1 LQKLIDRLRVAAE
14 DADTAAATL
23 ESDFRSGGLPFDK
36 FVEEYTAL
44 RTKYHSRDMKYQAA
58 LQTIP
63 NALAGGGGSGGTASL
78 PMR

>member
-1 LQKLIDRLRVAAE
+1 MQKLIDRLRVAAE
-14 DADTAAATL
+14 EADTAAASL
-23 ESDFRSGGLPFDK
+23 EAKFRSGAMSLDEFL
-36 FVEEYTAL
+36 EEYTAL

-63 NALAGGGGSGGTASL
+63 NALPGGGGGGGGSP